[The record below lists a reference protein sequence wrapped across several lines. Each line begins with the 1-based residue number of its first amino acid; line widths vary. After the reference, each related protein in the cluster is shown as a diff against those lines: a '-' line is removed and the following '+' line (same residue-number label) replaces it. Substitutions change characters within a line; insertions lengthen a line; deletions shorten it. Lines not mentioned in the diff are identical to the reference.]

1 MATVNGFALVEND
14 SSFQRPIFKP
24 FYCNRCGR
32 QYKWKASLHCH
43 QRDECGKKPQFQ
55 CYLCSYQTKIKS
67 NWIRHQKIHGDDTIY
82 GSNNVFNECNLRRG
96 RPKKH
101 TTTNASTLGFEC
113 VCGNKYQL
121 KGTLDRHKRYE
132 CGKAPTIACP
142 KCFKLFKHRHHMV
155 SHTKTSLS
163 NQRCDYQQ
171 NINYESTMIDD
182 REFICNGCG
191 KIYKWKESLMK
202 HKRIEC
208 GKPHEH
214 CNFTTVAEE
223 DLNWTLK
230 KQPRRPHCCFT
241 CGKTYCWKVSL
252 MRHIREECG
261 KPPAHCCEYCGRKFK
276 QKSSYLRHLRSQ
288 HYVEDTIHDF

>member
-1 MATVNGFALVEND
+1 MATVNGFALGEDD
-14 SSFQRPIFKP
+14 SSFQRPTFKP

-43 QRDECGKKPQFQ
+43 QRDE
-55 CYLCSYQTKIKS
+55 Y
-67 NWIRHQKIHGDDTIY
+67 NTIY
-82 GSNNVFNECNLRRG
+82 GFNNVFDECCLQRG
-96 RPKKH
+96 RPKKN
-101 TTTNASTLGFEC
+101 TTTNASTSGFKC
-113 VCGNKYQL
+113 ICGNKYQL

-155 SHTKTSLS
+155 SHMKTSLPI
-163 NQRCDYQQ
+163 QRYVYQQ
-171 NINYESTMIDD
+171 NIHHESTINDY
-182 REFICNGCG
+182 REYICNGCG
-191 KIYKWKESLMK
+191 KTYKWKDSLTK
-202 HKRIEC
+202 HQRFEC

-214 CNFTTVAEE
+214 YNFTTVAEE

-276 QKSSYLRHLRSQ
+276 QKSSYLRHVRSQ
-288 HYVEDTIHDF
+288 HHAEDSVYDF